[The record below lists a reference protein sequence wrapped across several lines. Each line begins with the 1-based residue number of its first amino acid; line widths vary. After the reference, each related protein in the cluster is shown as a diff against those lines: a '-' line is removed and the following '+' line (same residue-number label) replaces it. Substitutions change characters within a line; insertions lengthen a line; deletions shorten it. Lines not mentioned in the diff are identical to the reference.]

1 LSRLKDNQNKLLA
14 EIDATKE
21 LVVKDLWED
30 YKKRI

>member
-14 EIDATKE
+14 EIDATKK

>member
-14 EIDATKE
+14 GIDATKK